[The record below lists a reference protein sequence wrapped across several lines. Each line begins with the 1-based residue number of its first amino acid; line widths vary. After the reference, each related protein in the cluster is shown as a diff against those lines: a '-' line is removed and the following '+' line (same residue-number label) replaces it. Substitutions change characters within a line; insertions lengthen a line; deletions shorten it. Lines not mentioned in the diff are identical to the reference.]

1 MDAEVRELALIKDKN
16 IIVFDGEC
24 VLCSGFFKFVLK
36 HDHQKR
42 FDFVIAQSNLGEALY
57 AQYELKAEDY
67 DTNLVILNGELH
79 ERLYG
84 FFEVMKL
91 LGMPWKLVAGFSF
104 LPNWFLDWAYYRI
117 ARNRYTL
124 FGRRDT
130 CLIPDPA
137 VKARFVDG

>member
-1 MDAEVRELALIKDKN
+1 MDRRIDPVLAITDKN

-24 VLCSGFFKFVLK
+24 VLCSGFFNFVLK
-36 HDHQKR
+36 HDHHSQ

-57 AQYELKAEDY
+57 AHYELKAEDY

-91 LGMPWKLVAGFSF
+91 LGMPWKLIVGFSI
-104 LPNWFLDWAYYRI
+104 LPNWLLDWAYYRI

-130 CLIPDPA
+130 CLVPDA
-137 VKARFVDG
+137 VVKARFIDG